1 MDEVVRSVE
10 AYSAQADAYEAAYD
24 SKYADIVARFASSLP
39 TPSLIL
45 DAGCGP
51 GRDLARFAQHGHIA
65 RGLDLNPE
73 FVAKASAH
81 APTTLCDLRQAA
93 DRYPSGMFDAIWAA
107 ASLVHLSE
115 AETVD
120 VLSQFASLLRHQ
132 GKLFVSLKSS
142 GVTGWLDEPDARR
155 FYTVWRPEVLADAVT
170 NAGFKIDEVIP
181 GPYVEVWATRA

>member
-51 GRDLARFAQHGHIA
+51 GRDLARFAEHGHIA

-107 ASLVHLSE
+107 ASLMHLSE
-115 AETVD
+115 AETVN
-120 VLSQFASLLRHQ
+120 VLSQFASASPPREALRVVEVEWCYR
-132 GKLFVSLKSS
+132 L
-142 GVTGWLDEPDARR
+142 ARR
-155 FYTVWRPEVLADAVT
+155 TRRARNHRQVIVTAFEGDTDPEIS
-170 NAGFKIDEVIP
+170 GRRQP
-181 GPYVEVWATRA
+181 PR